1 MSSDVIRKLAGIVG
15 VASLITAG
23 GLLSSCQVRPLYA
36 ESTGVTQKLAAVRF
50 SDAGS
55 RVGLQVRN
63 KLVFIANHGAGE
75 PTNPQYDVTL
85 SVSSGTAGVI
95 YLPSSSTSAAARTTV
110 TVSYVLKRIS
120 DGKVLKAGSRAAI
133 ALLDQP
139 TQEFGKIRADI
150 DSENRAA
157 SEAAEMVAADLAAT
171 LSR

>member
-1 MSSDVIRKLAGIVG
+1 MSSDFILKLARTAG
-15 VASLITAG
+15 VVSMLVAG

-36 ESTGVTQKLAAVRF
+36 ESAGVTQKLASVSF
-50 SDAGS
+50 SDVDS
-55 RVGLQVRN
+55 RVGLEVRN
-63 KLVFIANHGAGE
+63 RLVFIANHGAGE
-75 PTNPQYDVTL
+75 PKKPEYDVTL
-85 SVSSGTAGVI
+85 TVSSGIAGVI

-120 DGKVLKAGSRAAI
+120 DGKVLKAGSRAAT

-139 TQEFGKIRADI
+139 TQEFGKIRADV

-157 SEAAEMVAADLAAT
+157 AEAAELVAADLAAT

>member
-1 MSSDVIRKLAGIVG
+1 LSSDFILKLARAAG
-15 VASLITAG
+15 VVSLVAVG

-36 ESTGVTQKLAAVRF
+36 ENTGVTQKLAAVSF
-50 SDAGS
+50 SDVGS
-55 RVGLQVRN
+55 RVGLEVRN
-63 KLVFIANHGAGE
+63 HLVFIANHGGGE
-75 PTNPQYDVTL
+75 PKNPQYDVTL
-85 SVSSGTAGVI
+85 TVTSGTSGVI

-120 DGKVLKAGSRAAI
+120 DGKVLKAGNRAATS
-133 ALLDQP
+133 LLDQP

-157 SEAAEMVAADLAAT
+157 AEAAELVAADLAAT